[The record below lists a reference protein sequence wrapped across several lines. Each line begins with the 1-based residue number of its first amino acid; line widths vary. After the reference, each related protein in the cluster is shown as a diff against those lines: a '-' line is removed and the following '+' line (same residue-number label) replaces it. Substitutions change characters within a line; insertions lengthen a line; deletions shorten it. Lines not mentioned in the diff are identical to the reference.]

1 MAENVQPLS
10 KEVKYL
16 GKDFASLR
24 SNLIDFA
31 RIYFP
36 NSYNDFNEASP
47 GMLFIE
53 MAAYVGDVLNY
64 YIDNAVR
71 ENLLL
76 HAKQRKNIYEIAES
90 LGYKVKV
97 TSPSKVKLQ
106 LYQTV
111 PVKGSGASSEP
122 DYDYALTI
130 NQGSEFSSTS
140 DGSVT
145 FITDKDINFS
155 VSSSVDP
162 TTISVYSVEE
172 GTSQP
177 LFYLLKKGIEA
188 TAAEIKSQT
197 FTFGSPEK
205 FGTVKLPDTNVV
217 RIIKCIDSDGNKWH
231 EVPYLGQET
240 IYEEIQ
246 NNAKYDTEFA
256 QYNDTAPYL
265 LRLIKSARRYTTRI
279 NPNNTTNIEFG
290 GGISSDPDAFII
302 PNPDNV
308 GSTLPEGLNSVD
320 TNIDPSNFMYTRT
333 YGQVP
338 SNTTLTFTYLVGGGI
353 KSNVTQGD
361 ITTVKSLSTTIDDF
375 GKDATKIAT
384 AKASIVVNNE
394 QTATGGGS
402 AESLDEIKQNAL
414 ANFAAQGRVVTKE
427 DFIIRTYSMPPRLGA
442 VAKAYIVQDEQLNE
456 SEVIAKKENGEK
468 EINRIAN
475 PLAMNLYTLGYTS
488 DKKLIS
494 VNTAIKT
501 NLKNYLGQYRM
512 LTDAINI
519 KDAFIINVGVN
530 FDVVPI
536 PTENANVVLLRCI
549 ETIKQFFKIDK
560 WQINQPILLAEL
572 QRDLFLTEGV
582 SNIPVLKLVN
592 KYETDSNYSGNVYN
606 IQEATRDNIVYPSL
620 DPSIFEIKYPNT
632 DIQGR
637 VVA

>member
-1 MAENVQPLS
+1 MAENTQPIN

-24 SNLIDFA
+24 NNLIDFA
-31 RIYFP
+31 KVYFP

-47 GMLFIE
+47 GMMFIE

-76 HAKQRKNIYEIAES
+76 HAKQRKNVYEIAES
-90 LGYKVKV
+90 LGYKPKV
-97 TSPSKVKLQ
+97 TSPAKVKLQ

-111 PVKGSGASSEP
+111 PVKDSGVTSRP

-140 DGSVT
+140 DSSVT
-145 FITDKDINFS
+145 FITDMDVNFS

-162 TTISVYSVEE
+162 TDVSVYSVEE

-177 LFYLLKKGIEA
+177 LFYLLKKSVSA
-188 TAAEIKSQT
+188 TAAQLKTQS
-197 FTFGSPEK
+197 FTFGAPEK
-205 FGTVKLPDTNVV
+205 FGTVKLPDNNVIRV
-217 RIIKCIDSDGNKWH
+217 LSCLDGDRNKWY
-231 EVPYLGQET
+231 EVPFLGQET
-240 IYEEIQ
+240 IFEEVE
-246 NNAKYDTEFA
+246 NTAKFDTELA
-256 QYNDTAPYL
+256 QYNDTAPYI
-265 LRLIKSARRYTTRI
+265 LRLKKSSRRFTTRI
-279 NPNNTTNIEFG
+279 NPDNTTNIEFG

-320 TNIDPSNFMYTRT
+320 TNVDPSNFMYTRT

-353 KSNVTQGD
+353 NTNVPSND
-361 ITTVKSLSTTIDDF
+361 ITTVKSVSTTIDDF

-384 AKASIVVNNE
+384 AKASVVVNNE
-394 QTATGGGS
+394 QAATGGSS

-442 VAKAYIVQDEQLNE
+442 VMKAYIVQDEQLNE
-456 SEVIAKKENGEK
+456 SEVQKKMENDEK
-468 EINRIAN
+468 VIKRISN

-488 DKKLIS
+488 DKKLIQINQA
-494 VNTAIKT
+494 VKQ
-501 NLKNYLGQYRM
+501 NLKNYLGQFRI
-512 LTDAINI
+512 LTDAVNI
-519 KDAFIINVGVN
+519 KDAFIINIGVN
-530 FDVVPI
+530 FDVVPV

-549 ETIKQFFKIDK
+549 EAVKQFFTIDK
-560 WQINQPILLAEL
+560 WQINQPILVADL
-572 QRDLFLTEGV
+572 QRELFLVEGV
-582 SNIPVLKLVN
+582 SNIPALEIIN
-592 KYETDSNYSGNVYN
+592 KFDTELNYSGNVYN
-606 IQEATRDNIVYPSL
+606 IEEATRDNIVYPSL
-620 DPSIFEIKYPNT
+620 DPSIFELKFPNT

-637 VVA
+637 VVV

>member
-1 MAENVQPLS
+1 MAENTQPIN

-24 SNLIDFA
+24 NNLIDFA
-31 RIYFP
+31 RVYFP

-47 GMLFIE
+47 GMMFIE

-76 HAKQRKNIYEIAES
+76 HAKQRKNVYEIAES
-90 LGYKVKV
+90 LGYKPKV
-97 TSPSKVKLQ
+97 TSPAKVKLQ
-106 LYQTV
+106 VYQTV
-111 PVKGSGASSEP
+111 PVRDSGVTSQP
-122 DYDYALTI
+122 DYDYALTL

-140 DGSVT
+140 DSSVT
-145 FITDKDINFS
+145 FITDVDVDFS

-162 TTISVYSVEE
+162 TDVSVFSVEE

-177 LFYLLKKGIEA
+177 LFYLLKKSVNA
-188 TAAEIKSQT
+188 TAATLKTQT

-205 FGTVKLPDTNVV
+205 FGTVKLPDTNVI
-217 RIIKCIDSDGNKWH
+217 RIISCLDDDRNKWY
-231 EVPYLGQET
+231 EVPFLGQET
-240 IYEEIQ
+240 IFEEVE
-246 NNAKYDTEFA
+246 NTAKFDTELA
-256 QYNDTAPYL
+256 QFNETAPYI
-265 LRLIKSARRYTTRI
+265 LRLKKSSRRFTTRI
-279 NPNNTTNIEFG
+279 NPDNTTNIEFG

-320 TNIDPSNFMYTRT
+320 TNVDPSNFMYTRT

-353 KSNVTQGD
+353 NTNVPSND
-361 ITTVKSLSTTIDDF
+361 ITTVKSVSTTIDDF

-384 AKASIVVNNE
+384 ARASIVVNNE
-394 QTATGGGS
+394 QAATGGGS

-427 DFIIRTYSMPPRLGA
+427 DFIIRTYTMPPRLGA
-442 VAKAYIVQDEQLNE
+442 VMKAYIVQDEQLNE
-456 SEVIAKKENGEK
+456 SEVQLKLENDEK
-468 EINRIAN
+468 VVNRITN

-488 DKKLIS
+488 DKKLIQ
-494 VNTAIKT
+494 VNKAVKQ
-501 NLKNYLGQYRM
+501 NLKNYLGQFRI
-512 LTDAINI
+512 LTDAVNI
-519 KDAFIINVGVN
+519 KDAFIINIGVN
-530 FDVVPI
+530 FDVVPV

-549 ETIKQFFKIDK
+549 EAVKQFFNIDK
-560 WQINQPILLAEL
+560 WQINQPILIADL
-572 QRDLFLTEGV
+572 QRELFLVEGV
-582 SNIPVLKLVN
+582 SNIPALEIVN
-592 KYETDSNYSGNVYN
+592 KFDTSLSYSGNVYN

-620 DPSIFEIKYPNT
+620 DPSIFELKFPNT

-637 VVA
+637 VVV

>member
-1 MAENVQPLS
+1 MAENTQPIN

-24 SNLIDFA
+24 NNLIDFA
-31 RIYFP
+31 KVYFP

-47 GMLFIE
+47 GMMFIE

-76 HAKQRKNIYEIAES
+76 HAKQRKNVYEIAES
-90 LGYKVKV
+90 LGYKPKV
-97 TSPSKVKLQ
+97 TSPAKVKLQ

-111 PVKGSGASSEP
+111 PVKDSGVTSRP

-140 DGSVT
+140 DSSVT
-145 FITDKDINFS
+145 FITDMDVNFS

-162 TTISVYSVEE
+162 TDVSVYSVEE

-177 LFYLLKKGIEA
+177 LFYLFKKSVSA
-188 TAAEIKSQT
+188 TAAQLKTQS
-197 FTFGSPEK
+197 FTFGAPEK
-205 FGTVKLPDTNVV
+205 FGTVKLPDNNVIRV
-217 RIIKCIDSDGNKWH
+217 LSCLDGDRNKWY
-231 EVPYLGQET
+231 EVPFLGQET
-240 IYEEIQ
+240 IFEEVE
-246 NNAKYDTEFA
+246 NTAKFDTELA
-256 QYNDTAPYL
+256 QYNDTAPYI
-265 LRLIKSARRYTTRI
+265 LRLKKSSRRFTTRI
-279 NPNNTTNIEFG
+279 NPDNTTNIEFG

-320 TNIDPSNFMYTRT
+320 TNVDPSNFMYTRT

-353 KSNVTQGD
+353 NTNVPSND
-361 ITTVKSLSTTIDDF
+361 ITTVKSVSTTIDDF

-384 AKASIVVNNE
+384 AKASVVVNNE
-394 QTATGGGS
+394 QAATGGSS

-442 VAKAYIVQDEQLNE
+442 VMKAYIVQDEQLNE
-456 SEVIAKKENGEK
+456 SEVQKKMENDEK
-468 EINRIAN
+468 VINRISN

-488 DKKLIS
+488 DKKLIQINQA
-494 VNTAIKT
+494 VKQ
-501 NLKNYLGQYRM
+501 NLKNYLGQFRI
-512 LTDAINI
+512 LTDAVNI
-519 KDAFIINVGVN
+519 KDAFIINIGVN
-530 FDVVPI
+530 FDVVPV

-549 ETIKQFFKIDK
+549 EAVKQFFTIDK
-560 WQINQPILLAEL
+560 WQINQPILVADL
-572 QRDLFLTEGV
+572 QRELFLVEGV
-582 SNIPVLKLVN
+582 SNIPALEIIN
-592 KYETDSNYSGNVYN
+592 KYDTELNYSGNVYN
-606 IQEATRDNIVYPSL
+606 IEEATRDNIVYPSL
-620 DPSIFEIKYPNT
+620 DPSIFELKFPNT

-637 VVA
+637 VVV